1 MSLGYIVFLAMWS
14 VFNKIGRVY
23 CFFAY
28 IIYFW
33 RTKPWTIYP
42 EHSVPLDWR
51 EAEQIFDQVDGGR
64 QVGRKAGQAGG
75 REGAHTLNCSTT
87 YPATKP
93 LPGLGGRLGHGS
105 HRYESRSRFA
115 LENSPKLQ
123 SSVVLILI
131 PKETWICS
139 IDFQQFCFTLNKKGR
154 GSGKFYN
161 AQFMFLWIERK
172 NFNSWFLIFNNWHS
186 SSPKGVQAGM
196 FVQRVKL

>member
-1 MSLGYIVFLAMWS
+1 MVFPPISFIFL
-14 VFNKIGRVY
+14 
-23 CFFAY
+23 
-28 IIYFW
+28 

-64 QVGRKAGQAGG
+64 QVGRQAGQAGG

-131 PKETWICS
+131 PKETRIRS
-139 IDFQQFCFTLNKKGR
+139 IDFLVFSNFASFKTKKEEENFTMHNSCFYELK
-154 GSGKFYN
+154 
-161 AQFMFLWIERK
+161 ERI
-172 NFNSWFLIFNNWHS
+172 SIRDS
-186 SSPKGVQAGM
+186 
-196 FVQRVKL
+196 